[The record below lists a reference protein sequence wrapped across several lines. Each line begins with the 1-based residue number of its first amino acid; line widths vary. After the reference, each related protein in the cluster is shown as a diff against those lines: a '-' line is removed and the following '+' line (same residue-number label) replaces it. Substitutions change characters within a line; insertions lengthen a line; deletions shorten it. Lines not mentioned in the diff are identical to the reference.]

1 MCSAKRHV
9 RFTPESGHWLSLSRR
24 STSTG
29 PLIWGSFGSRPLA
42 AKLNH
47 VFSLQIE
54 ALTGDDPIGLGIDER
69 EATEVINT
77 VRKDRVTSARGPSVA
92 ACKRR

>member
-1 MCSAKRHV
+1 
-9 RFTPESGHWLSLSRR
+9 
-24 STSTG
+24 
-29 PLIWGSFGSRPLA
+29 LIWGSFGLRPLA

-47 VFSLQIE
+47 VFNQIE

-77 VRKDRVTSARGPSVA
+77 VRDRVTSARGPSVA
-92 ACKRR
+92 ACKRQ